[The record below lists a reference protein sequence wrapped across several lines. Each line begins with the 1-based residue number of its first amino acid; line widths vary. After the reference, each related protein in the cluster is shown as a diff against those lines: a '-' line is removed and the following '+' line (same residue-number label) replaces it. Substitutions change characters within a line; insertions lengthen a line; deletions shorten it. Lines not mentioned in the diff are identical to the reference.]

1 MKFYKSPIKKARIEI
16 IPMIDT
22 IFFLLVYFMFQ
33 TLVMIKMQAMSVS
46 IPKPSPPSTAK
57 PPPKCI
63 VKVDSAANYYVDGK
77 LVDVTG
83 ITDAVQSDI
92 DKNQDTLVIIS
103 VDPTQKVQPL
113 INCMDAVNYAHKP
126 DGSPVNT
133 IINGQGGVNM
143 GV

>member
-1 MKFYKSPIKKARIEI
+1 MKIYKPPIRKGRIEI

-33 TLVMIKMQAMSVS
+33 TLQMVKMQAMEVS
-46 IPKPSPPSTAK
+46 IPKPSPPSNAA

-63 VKVDSAANYYVDGK
+63 VKVDAAGNYTVNGM
-77 LVDVTG
+77 LVDPTG
-83 ITDAVQSDI
+83 ITDAVQTAVN
-92 DKNQDTLVIIS
+92 KNPNTLVIIS

-113 INCMDAVNYAHKP
+113 INCMDGVNYATKP

-133 IINGQGGVNM
+133 VINGQGGVNLP
-143 GV
+143 V